1 MKKRTPMPSISD
13 TVYCNMQE
21 HTLVGSYS
29 YTGPKGQHTYN
40 SREVKYVTQWNKKP
54 SRLFPC
60 RLQIYDDLLSYFF
73 FYCRQVCLPHF
84 YVLILATADVFNL
97 ILRSFSFIGL
107 DKVYSDAQRWIYVLM
122 TQLTVWMKPNMHI
135 SWINCW
141 KAYWVIHRSDLS
153 HPPLS
158 S

>member
-40 SREVKYVTQWNKKP
+40 SREVKCVTQWNKKP

-73 FYCRQVCLPHF
+73 FIAGKSACLIF
-84 YVLILATADVFNL
+84 TYWYLQQQMCLIWFCVLFHLSVLTKFILMRRGEYMFWWLNWQFEWNQTCTSA
-97 ILRSFSFIGL
+97 G
-107 DKVYSDAQRWIYVLM
+107 
-122 TQLTVWMKPNMHI
+122 
-135 SWINCW
+135 
-141 KAYWVIHRSDLS
+141 
-153 HPPLS
+153 
-158 S
+158 